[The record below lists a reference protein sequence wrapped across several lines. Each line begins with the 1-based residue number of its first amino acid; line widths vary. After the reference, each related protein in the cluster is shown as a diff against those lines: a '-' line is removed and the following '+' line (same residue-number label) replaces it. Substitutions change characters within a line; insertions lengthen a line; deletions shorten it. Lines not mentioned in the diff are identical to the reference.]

1 MRSKVNFKGHPVH
14 PALVHFPLAF
24 LIGAFGFDLA
34 GSWINN
40 PSLWSVGAYLAPV
53 GIIAALLAAIP
64 GFLDY
69 FYTVPPKSSGKR
81 RATQHMLLNLS
92 AVALFALAWLIRGG
106 AAPEPSLA
114 ILLLEGAGSGALF
127 IAGYLGG
134 ILVSRNQI
142 GVDHRYAEAGKWQE
156 ERIQPDPKQPIVTAK
171 SAELLVDQM
180 KLLHIAGKRI
190 VLARTENG
198 YTAFEDRCTHR
209 GGSLADG
216 ALISG
221 VVQCPWHGSQFDVH
235 TGAVCGGP
243 AKQEIST
250 YRVEQQGSD
259 IVLYLEGGGREQR
272 PAREKASR

>member
-1 MRSKVNFKGHPVH
+1 MRSKAHFNGHPIH
-14 PALVHFPLAF
+14 PALVHFPIAF

-34 GSWINN
+34 GRWTGDA
-40 PSLWSVGAYLAPV
+40 SLWGVGAYLAAA
-53 GIIAALLAAIP
+53 GIVTALLAAIP

-69 FYTVPPKSSGKR
+69 FFTVPPSSSAKR
-81 RATQHMLLNLS
+81 RATQHMLLNLTAVGLF
-92 AVALFALAWLIRGG
+92 AVAWVTRGG
-106 AAPEPSLA
+106 SAPEPGTL
-114 ILLLEGAGSGALF
+114 ILVLEGAGTVALSV
-127 IAGYLGG
+127 AGYLGG

-142 GVDHRYAEAGKWQE
+142 GIDHRYAEAGKWQE
-156 ERIQPDPKQPIVTAK
+156 QRLQPDPEQPIVA
-171 SAELLVDQM
+171 AGAGELQVDQM

-198 YTAFEDRCTHR
+198 YTAFDDHCTHR

-243 AKQEIST
+243 AKKEISA

-259 IVLYLEGGGREQR
+259 IVLYLEGRAKAQR
-272 PAREKASR
+272 PARERVSR